1 MSKVKADVVDMD
13 AGAGEDKSVEDDV
26 DLEEMDQ
33 LSLFYAEQE
42 DNGDDPDFK
51 PNKNAA
57 GQRNLKRP
65 VAKPVPPNPAIKCQ
79 FCHSVFT
86 SSLLLKN
93 HLNDTHLTEVG
104 EGSNCGQCHEEF
116 SPRQSLVSHIIEASC
131 YSNASK
137 KVPAVGSGNS
147 ATADLQTAKVS
158 QCDVCHRSFRRLSSL
173 RSHRKRCRPDGLSS
187 SQCGVCHKTVGP
199 GRLNAHYAFEHV
211 CKRCTAHLELPLKPG
226 DEAHAQLFA
235 NR

>member
-57 GQRNLKRP
+57 GQRNSKRP
-65 VAKPVPPNPAIKCQ
+65 VAKPVPPNLAIKCQ

-93 HLNDTHLTEVG
+93 HLNEINPSNPSVCNNKRLTKI
-104 EGSNCGQCHEEF
+104 
-116 SPRQSLVSHIIEASC
+116 L
-131 YSNASK
+131 
-137 KVPAVGSGNS
+137 
-147 ATADLQTAKVS
+147 
-158 QCDVCHRSFRRLSSL
+158 
-173 RSHRKRCRPDGLSS
+173 
-187 SQCGVCHKTVGP
+187 
-199 GRLNAHYAFEHV
+199 GRGIHSIWENNLLTSIFYYPH
-211 CKRCTAHLELPLKPG
+211 
-226 DEAHAQLFA
+226 
-235 NR
+235 